1 MLRKI
6 KENKI
11 VLGIIFL
18 TILLVMLLQNFGYQ
32 SYARYVT
39 DTLHYEQGIVVEI
52 SDSELHYDEELK
64 IYLGTQNLK
73 VKMTE
78 GNEKGTVIEVT
89 NYLTKTHNV
98 LAKQNMSLIINADRP
113 EQVEPYYTVYNYDR
127 RFALIACVAVLFA
140 AIFCIA
146 FVNEL
151 NCLF

>member
-1 MLRKI
+1 MLGKI

-73 VKMTE
+73 VQMTE
-78 GNEKGTVIEVT
+78 G
-89 NYLTKTHNV
+89 
-98 LAKQNMSLIINADRP
+98 S
-113 EQVEPYYTVYNYDR
+113 
-127 RFALIACVAVLFA
+127 
-140 AIFCIA
+140 
-146 FVNEL
+146 
-151 NCLF
+151 